1 MIFVFGRP
9 PGLGAPFLRG
19 LGLGVGGGGPFFV
32 KIMSKNPPSTLTDQ
46 LF

>member
-19 LGLGVGGGGPFFV
+19 LGLGVGGGRPVFRYNYV
-32 KIMSKNPPSTLTDQ
+32 KKAAFDPD
-46 LF
+46 